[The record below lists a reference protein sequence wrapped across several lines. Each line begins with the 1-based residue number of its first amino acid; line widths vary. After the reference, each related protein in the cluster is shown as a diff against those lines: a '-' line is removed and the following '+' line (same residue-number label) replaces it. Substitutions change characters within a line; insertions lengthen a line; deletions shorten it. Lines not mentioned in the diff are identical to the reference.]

1 MLFRKLE
8 SKLNTQNETFWVF
21 GYTGKERV
29 RKPLGTDR
37 AGVGDTRVEWIK
49 RASEEGASSA
59 YWPQLKE
66 CLPQKSFA
74 YFAEKVGYKDAPA
87 VEPKSAP
94 TWTQLLAAY
103 TKRLER
109 PIESGK
115 RAGKLR
121 AQSTKICY
129 AQVFSTFAQFLAA
142 KNITKLS
149 DITVKVAREDFQ
161 DWRVADITAK
171 ANHRVSS
178 DKARL
183 PGRYVLDVAVLC
195 GIFKFAVE
203 QEMIAK
209 SPFRY
214 VGIVVDCVS

>member
-8 SKLNTQNETFWVF
+8 SKLNMQNQTDWVF

-49 RASEEGASSA
+49 RACEEGANSA

-66 CLPQKSFA
+66 CLPLKSFT
-74 YFAEKVGYKDAPA
+74 YFAEKVGYTDAPA
-87 VEPKSAP
+87 VDPKSAP
-94 TWTQLLAAY
+94 TWTELLAAY

-142 KNITKLS
+142 KNITNLS

-161 DWRVADITAK
+161 DWRVADIVAK

-183 PGRYVLDVAVLC
+183 PGRYVLDVTRALRHLQVRRRA
-195 GIFKFAVE
+195 GN
-203 QEMIAK
+203 
-209 SPFRY
+209 
-214 VGIVVDCVS
+214 DCQVSVSIRG

>member
-8 SKLNTQNETFWVF
+8 SKLNTQNQTYWVF
-21 GYTGKERV
+21 GYSGHERV
-29 RKPLGTDR
+29 RKPLGTER

-49 RASEEGASSA
+49 RACEEGVNSA

-66 CLPQKSFA
+66 CLPLKSFA

-87 VEPKSAP
+87 AEPKRQP
-94 TWTQLLAAY
+94 TWTELLAAY

-121 AQSTKICY
+121 AHSTKTCY
-129 AQVFSTFAQFLAA
+129 AQVFSTFTQFLTA
-142 KNITKLS
+142 KNITNLS

-161 DWRVADITAK
+161 DWRVA
-171 ANHRVSS
+171 
-178 DKARL
+178 
-183 PGRYVLDVAVLC
+183 
-195 GIFKFAVE
+195 
-203 QEMIAK
+203 
-209 SPFRY
+209 
-214 VGIVVDCVS
+214 